1 MERDKLIELLENGS
15 ETELMLIQN
24 YLLDRILKK
33 MPKET
38 EAIQRC
44 IETSKKI
51 RDLESEILNLRLIVD
66 SLRSDIALE
75 RGSKYYNTDYYSSAT
90 GTGASWANTVTCSAN
105 SSNVTQRTT
114 TNII

>member
-66 SLRSDIALE
+66 SLRADLARTRDL
-75 RGSKYYNTDYYSSAT
+75 KNYNTDYYSAT
-90 GTGASWANTVTCSAN
+90 GTGVSWNNTVNCSA
-105 SSNVTQRTT
+105 SSGNNVTHYIT